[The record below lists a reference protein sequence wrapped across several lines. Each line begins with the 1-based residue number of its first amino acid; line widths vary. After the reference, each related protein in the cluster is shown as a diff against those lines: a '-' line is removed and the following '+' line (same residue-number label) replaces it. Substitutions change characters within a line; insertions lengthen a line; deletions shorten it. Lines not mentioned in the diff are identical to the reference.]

1 MYPESL
7 RKVVESF
14 KLLPGIGEKTA
25 ERLAF
30 SVLEMDP
37 ANVEVFADNVLKLQK
52 SIKKCRVCNVL
63 SDEEVCPIC
72 SNESRNGDTL
82 CIVDDSKSVFLF
94 EKLDIFHGKYFVL
107 DGLISPIDGIS
118 PDDIGLGKLM
128 EYLNKEHFK
137 EVIIAVKPSIE
148 GETTALYIKKILE
161 DLDITVSKMA
171 NGIPMGAE
179 IEYLDTL
186 TLERALKD
194 RTVIE

>member
-1 MYPESL
+1 MYPDSL

-30 SVLEMDP
+30 SVLDMDQE
-37 ANVEVFADNVLKLQK
+37 NIESFSSNIVNLKK
-52 SIKKCRVCNVL
+52 TIKKCEKCNVL
-63 SDEEVCPIC
+63 SDEDICMVC
-72 SNESRNGDTL
+72 SNSSRNNEVL

-94 EKLDIFHGKYFVL
+94 EKLGIFQGKYFVL
-107 DGLISPIDGIS
+107 DGLISPIDGVT

-128 EYLNKEHFK
+128 EYISNEKFK

-161 DLDITVSKMA
+161 DMDITVSKMA
-171 NGIPMGAE
+171 SGIPMGAE
-179 IEYLDTL
+179 IEYLDIL

-194 RTVIE
+194 RTVM

>member
-1 MYPESL
+1 MYPDSL

-30 SVLEMDP
+30 SVLDMD
-37 ANVEVFADNVLKLQK
+37 AENIETFSKNIVNLNNT
-52 SIKKCRVCNVL
+52 IKRCKKCNVL
-63 SDEEVCPIC
+63 CDDDVCMVC
-72 SNESRNGDTL
+72 ANSSRNKDVL

-94 EKLDIFHGKYFVL
+94 EKMGIFQGKYFVL
-107 DGLISPIDGIS
+107 DGLISPIDGIT
-118 PDDIGLGKLM
+118 PDDIGLGKLI
-128 EYLNKEHFK
+128 EYMNEEDFK

-171 NGIPMGAE
+171 SGIPMGAE
-179 IEYLDTL
+179 IEYLDVL

-194 RTVIE
+194 RTVM

>member
-1 MYPESL
+1 MYPDSL

-14 KLLPGIGEKTA
+14 KLLPGLGEKTA

-30 SVLEMDP
+30 SVLDMDQE
-37 ANVEVFADNVLKLQK
+37 NIESFSSNIVNLKK
-52 SIKKCRVCNVL
+52 TIKKCEKCNVL
-63 SDEEVCPIC
+63 SDEDICMVC
-72 SNESRNGDTL
+72 SNSSRNNEVL

-94 EKLDIFHGKYFVL
+94 EKLGIFQGKYFVL
-107 DGLISPIDGIS
+107 DGLISPIDGVT

-128 EYLNKEHFK
+128 EYISNEKFK

-161 DLDITVSKMA
+161 DMDITVSKMA
-171 NGIPMGAE
+171 SGIPMGAE
-179 IEYLDTL
+179 IEYLDIL

-194 RTVIE
+194 RTVM